1 MQRAASECER
11 TVAVLS
17 PDYLASAF
25 TQPEW
30 AAAFAGDPTG
40 KSQKLIPV
48 RVRPCE
54 LVGLLKSVVYID
66 LRRAVLHP
74 RASHPCSPRARPVAL
89 VDAAQAVAFVRVA
102 ARDAESS
109 IVSTSVARVRLATS
123 ECLRDVRRGDASRT
137 RECGLGVSTGR
148 RPATQGRGERC
159 DCRSTIVSAG
169 IRLVERQRVRAR
181 RQRYADGM
189 TSRGCAELTPSR
201 AFLTA
206 GFVVLYF
213 IHNHRR

>member
-1 MQRAASECER
+1 MDRLGVGAGWLYHIPAGLGLQAWANFVLEMQRAASECER

-74 RASHPCSPRARPVAL
+74 RASHPCSPRARPVAS
-89 VDAAQAVAFVRVA
+89 VR
-102 ARDAESS
+102 
-109 IVSTSVARVRLATS
+109 
-123 ECLRDVRRGDASRT
+123 
-137 RECGLGVSTGR
+137 
-148 RPATQGRGERC
+148 
-159 DCRSTIVSAG
+159 
-169 IRLVERQRVRAR
+169 
-181 RQRYADGM
+181 
-189 TSRGCAELTPSR
+189 TSRS
-201 AFLTA
+201 
-206 GFVVLYF
+206 
-213 IHNHRR
+213 